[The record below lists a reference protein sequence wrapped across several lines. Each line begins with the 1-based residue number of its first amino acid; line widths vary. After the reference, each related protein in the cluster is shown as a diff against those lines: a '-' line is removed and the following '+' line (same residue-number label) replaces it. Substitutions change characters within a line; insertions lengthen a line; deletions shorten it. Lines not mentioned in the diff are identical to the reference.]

1 MMQIIRFLYPY
12 GTDAS
17 SLAEGAGWKQKRRC
31 ASTSGFLESAPAASG
46 KGMAEPQSRR
56 GKLPSCKSPWAL
68 TPAKQ
73 HSSKGCRTQQ
83 NKFVAPWAHIPST
96 TTCNKGYCPRRNAG
110 TRLNMQS
117 TSITRFT
124 SLA

>member
-17 SLAEGAGWKQKRRC
+17 SLAEGAGWIQKRRC

-46 KGMAEPQSRR
+46 KGMAEPKSRR
-56 GKLPSCKSPWAL
+56 GERNAQPQSHRSKLCSCNSPWAL

-73 HSSKGCRTQQ
+73 HSSKGYRPRQ

-96 TTCNKGYCPRRNAG
+96 TTCNNGYCPRRNAG
-110 TRLNMQS
+110 TRQGM
-117 TSITRFT
+117 
-124 SLA
+124 